1 MRKEKNYKGH
11 SEFNSESHLVNN
23 DKILNQVQDAGIIC
37 YNGGFTP
44 ALVIPVLAVR
54 ARAGYSAGYKCGFTL
69 IELLVVVLIIGILAA
84 VALPQYQKA
93 VTKARVT
100 QLYTAVSSA
109 AQAAESYKMA
119 NGNWPSTFE
128 DLDIEFPL
136 TLEERT
142 DNNSCGIDTVDSG
155 LTVARGKGFSLVL
168 TTASVLGLLTEGRY
182 QCVGLGYRSTKPES
196 LFCLEINGSS
206 GRWNQARGN
215 FCTKVM
221 QLQPDTEAATAGVDW
236 FR

>member
-23 DKILNQVQDAGIIC
+23 DKILNQVQDDGIIC

-93 VTKARVT
+93 VAKSRYNAMKNIVDAIYKAEKVYY
-100 QLYTAVSSA
+100 L
-109 AQAAESYKMA
+109 A
-119 NGNWPSTFE
+119 NGTYTTNMDELSLEIPNTHSWTNNGYLGMSVPGAGSCAIKSTTAYCSNSHIKLAYHHSFE
-128 DLDIEFPL
+128 DV
-136 TLEERT
+136 RRCQST
-142 DNNSCGIDTVDSG
+142 DNDEGSVSRKICAQETG
-155 LTVARGKGFSLVL
+155 LA
-168 TTASVLGLLTEGRY
+168 TASY
-182 QCVGLGYRSTKPES
+182 
-196 LFCLEINGSS
+196 GSND
-206 GRWNQARGN
+206 GGWYYNY
-215 FCTKVM
+215 
-221 QLQPDTEAATAGVDW
+221 P
-236 FR
+236 